1 MSKHLW
7 RITIEYTRDGE
18 AREVDYYIF
27 TDDRD
32 LSIAM
37 NGAIDLSGQK
47 NARVRETKYM
57 GVAFYVTAE
66 TEAT

>member
-7 RITIEYTRDGE
+7 RITIEYTSDGA

-57 GVAFYVTAE
+57 GVAFYVTAK
-66 TEAT
+66 TEAA